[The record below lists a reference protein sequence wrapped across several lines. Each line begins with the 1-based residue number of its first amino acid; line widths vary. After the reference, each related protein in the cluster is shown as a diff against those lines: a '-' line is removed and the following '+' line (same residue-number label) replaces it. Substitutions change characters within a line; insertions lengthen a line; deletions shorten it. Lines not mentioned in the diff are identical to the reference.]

1 MLNVAPWSMSFW
13 GKEKDLCGVEQ
24 GFGFCF
30 FKLTRGLW
38 VTDFLDV
45 ICWVILKCFDRRI
58 FWCHTEAF
66 CLDGGPVAR
75 DFVEGKPHT
84 MSIG

>member
-1 MLNVAPWSMSFW
+1 MNCLMLNVAPWSMSFW

-30 FKLTRGLW
+30 FKLIRGLW

-45 ICWVILKCFDRRI
+45 ICWVTLKCFD
-58 FWCHTEAF
+58 
-66 CLDGGPVAR
+66 
-75 DFVEGKPHT
+75 
-84 MSIG
+84 